1 MKKIH
6 VAAAA
11 AALLMSSAAAN
22 AADNLTIAFANPLP
36 AYPVWAQADKCFN
49 EEVAKVGVK
58 GLTSGPTGLQIDNQ
72 FVLDRI
78 SQYIATG
85 ANGIIL
91 VPIDGPMYEPLMK
104 DAKAKGI
111 WVVTLNTG
119 NTTTT
124 QDVQLGT
131 DYHNQGLVVAE
142 NIAKR
147 SGPQN
152 VIILGNQPSG
162 VQRVFVDGFKAALSK
177 LPNVKLVAEAFDQGD
192 PAQTTD
198 VVSRTLTA
206 HPDVNVVLS
215 WEGTAVSGITTAIK
229 EKGLVGKVVGV
240 VNDLTPEV
248 VAGIKDGTIYG
259 TSKQNFCGMAKG
271 AVDAIVALAA
281 GKTVAKNIDTGITF
295 VTSAN
300 LDAELKK

>member
-1 MKKIH
+1 MNEIKL
-6 VAAAA
+6 AAAA
-11 AALLMSSAAAN
+11 AVLLLSSAAAN
-22 AADNLTIAFANPLP
+22 AADNLTIGFANPLP

-104 DAKAKGI
+104 DAKAKKI

-119 NTTTT
+119 DTTTT

-131 DYHNQGLVVAE
+131 DYHNQGKVVAE

-147 SGPQN
+147 QGDQN
-152 VIILGNQPSG
+152 VIILGNQPTG
-162 VQRVFVDGFKAALSK
+162 VHRVFVDGFKAALAEH
-177 LPNVKLVAEAFDQGD
+177 PNVKLIAEGYDQAD

-198 VVSRTLTA
+198 VVSRLLTG
-206 HPDVNVVLS
+206 HPEVNVVLS
-215 WEGTAVSGITTAIK
+215 WEGTAVAGITTAIK

-248 VAGIKDGTIYG
+248 IAGLKDGTLYG

-271 AVDAIVALAA
+271 AVDTIVALAA
-281 GKTVAKNIDTGITF
+281 GKTVSKNIDTGITF
-295 VTSAN
+295 VTLEN
-300 LDAELKK
+300 LDAEQNQ